1 MRTLVLWA
9 AALLAVAGCASY
21 EHKAVN
27 YQAAELNGNGKTVDG
42 VTVSAEAFET
52 KEETVGSF
60 DEDLTEAGIVPVQLA
75 VRNDTAGNVL
85 IERNSIELLDAR
97 GQVHRPIPAVVVA
110 EAVEDNAMA
119 YGLLGFG
126 IFSYASAQEAN
137 KERTADYE
145 AKELDE
151 AKILTPASHDG
162 AFVYFKL
169 PKGVDANSCRL
180 KLQVQHVGTAHISS
194 FEIEL

>member
-1 MRTLVLWA
+1 MRMSVLSA
-9 AALLAVAGCASY
+9 VTMLAVAACASY
-21 EHKAVN
+21 EHKAVD
-27 YQAAELNGNGKTVDG
+27 YQAAELNGRAVAIDG

-52 KEETVGSF
+52 KAETVGAF
-60 DEDLTEAGIVPVQLA
+60 DEDLTEAGIVPVQVV
-75 VRNDTAGNVL
+75 VRNDTSGNVL
-85 IERNSIELLDAR
+85 VERNKIELIDAQ

-137 KERTADYE
+137 KERTADYQ

-151 AKILTPASHDG
+151 AKILTPASNHG

-169 PKGVDANSCRL
+169 PKGVDATSSRL
-180 KLQVQHVGTAHISS
+180 RLQAQHVGTAQTST
-194 FEIEL
+194 FEVDL